1 MGKMKWGKKTERT
14 QMEERGKSIEYV
26 RDGKVLMEKGRNPMF
41 RRRTGN
47 WGNEE
52 KKTLERGK

>member
-14 QMEERGKSIEYV
+14 QTEERGKSIEYV

-47 WGNEE
+47 RGNEE